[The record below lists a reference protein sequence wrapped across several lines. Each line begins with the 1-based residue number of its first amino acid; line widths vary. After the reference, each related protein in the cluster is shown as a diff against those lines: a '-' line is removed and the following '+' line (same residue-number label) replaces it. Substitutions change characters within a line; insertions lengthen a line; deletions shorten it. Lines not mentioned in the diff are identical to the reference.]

1 MDYGKRLL
9 HGRVALVTG
18 GANGLGAAI
27 ASEFAAAGA
36 VGIAADLAPFQAVP
50 EGWSSRT
57 VDVRDEASLAA
68 AVEDATSRFGGLD
81 IVVANAAIAP
91 PWRTVEDADV
101 DEWARVLAV
110 NVTGV
115 IATIKAAAPALRRRG
130 GGSIVVMA
138 SLNAWRVRSG
148 TALYSAAKHA
158 VLGAMRTAAADLG
171 PAGIRVN
178 AIAPGPIATP
188 ALVGRMRTRL
198 GSDAAVEASL
208 GEMAAQTVLG
218 RLATMADVAR
228 AAVFLASDLS
238 SGTSG
243 HMLTVDG
250 GIVS

>member
-1 MDYGKRLL
+1 
-9 HGRVALVTG
+9 
-18 GANGLGAAI
+18 
-27 ASEFAAAGA
+27 
-36 VGIAADLAPFQAVP
+36 
-50 EGWSSRT
+50 
-57 VDVRDEASLAA
+57 
-68 AVEDATSRFGGLD
+68 
-81 IVVANAAIAP
+81 
-91 PWRTVEDADV
+91 
-101 DEWARVLAV
+101 
-110 NVTGV
+110 
-115 IATIKAAAPALRRRG
+115 
-130 GGSIVVMA
+130 MA
-138 SLNAWRVRSG
+138 SLNAWRVRPG

-208 GEMAAQTVLG
+208 SEMAAQTVLG

-228 AAVFLASDLS
+228 TAVFLASDLS